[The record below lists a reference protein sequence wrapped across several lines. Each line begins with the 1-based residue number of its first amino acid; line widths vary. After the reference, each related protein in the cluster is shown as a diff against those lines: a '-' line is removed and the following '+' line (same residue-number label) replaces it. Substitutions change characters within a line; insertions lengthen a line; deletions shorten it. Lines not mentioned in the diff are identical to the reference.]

1 MKLKYNLIA
10 IALLGFSFS
19 SCSDFLEQNPQTDL
33 SENDFYKTAD
43 DILSAVNGAYSS
55 LQEGD
60 IYGNWYVF
68 GEIPSDNTRNQLSGS
83 VTTQN
88 EFDQFYIDTQNSMI
102 ASFWKAAY
110 KVINRTN
117 TVLGRIDGIEIN
129 AELAN
134 RYKLEC
140 KFIRA
145 LMYFNLVRVY
155 GDVPLVLKE
164 ISISESYDILREP
177 KENVYN
183 QIIADLKEAQGLP
196 VSYSTAEDGRATQGA
211 AKALLADVYM
221 TLHKYAEAETILA
234 EIINSG
240 RYSLLENTPGSL
252 NIDGY
257 KNVFS
262 PVNHNSKEGIF
273 EIQFLKGG
281 YGEGSNYANNFAPEN
296 SGTNV
301 VAVGGTGGNNIP
313 EMDIYNAYEEGDL
326 RRDFSMSLGYYDNR
340 KNNEWVE
347 SRYVCK
353 FMDVPY
359 QNNDASNNY
368 PVIRYAE
375 VLLNYAEAVYERDDA
390 ISDDDLNISLNLV
403 RNRINKSMP
412 KLSNNLV
419 TANGLNMRE
428 EIRRERTVELFNEG
442 FRIDDLKRWKTAE
455 TEMPKDFL
463 GIKWTGTEYAT
474 KWPNVSYAKNSDG
487 YIILETG
494 RKWESKHYLYPLP
507 TDQLQLNP
515 NLKQNPGWGE

>member
-102 ASFWKAAY
+102 ANFWKAAY

-117 TVLGRIDGIEIN
+117 TILGRIDGIEIN
-129 AELAN
+129 TELAN

-183 QIIADLKEAQGLP
+183 QIIADLKEAQDLP

-211 AKALLADVYM
+211 AKALLANVYM

-313 EMDIYNAYEEGDL
+313 EMNIYNAYEEGDL

-368 PVIRYAE
+368 PVIRYAD
-375 VLLNYAEAVYERDDA
+375 VILMYAEA
-390 ISDDDLNISLNLV
+390 LNQ
-403 RNRINKSMP
+403 
-412 KLSNNLV
+412 
-419 TANGLNMRE
+419 NG
-428 EIRRERTVELFNEG
+428 
-442 FRIDDLKRWKTAE
+442 KTAE
-455 TEMPKDFL
+455 ACKYLNMTRRRGFGYQTTETSPVDLQTTDKAQFALMVEQERRVELAFENHRWFDL
-463 GIKWTGTEYAT
+463 IR
-474 KWPNVSYAKNSDG
+474 
-487 YIILETG
+487 TG
-494 RKWESKHYLYPLP
+494 RAVEVMRSKGFSLNETNLICPIPQKQIDVNPKLTQNDYRIESR
-507 TDQLQLNP
+507 N
-515 NLKQNPGWGE
+515 

>member
-102 ASFWKAAY
+102 ANFWKAAY

-129 AELAN
+129 TELAN

-183 QIIADLKEAQGLP
+183 QIIADLKEAQDLP

-211 AKALLADVYM
+211 AKALLANVYM

-240 RYSLLENTPGSL
+240 RSSLLENTPGSL

-368 PVIRYAE
+368 PVIRYAD
-375 VLLNYAEAVYERDDA
+375 VILMYAEA
-390 ISDDDLNISLNLV
+390 LNQ
-403 RNRINKSMP
+403 
-412 KLSNNLV
+412 
-419 TANGLNMRE
+419 NG
-428 EIRRERTVELFNEG
+428 
-442 FRIDDLKRWKTAE
+442 KTAE
-455 TEMPKDFL
+455 ACKYLNMTRRRGFGYQTTETSPVDLQTTDKAQFALMVEQERRVELAFENHRWFDL
-463 GIKWTGTEYAT
+463 IR
-474 KWPNVSYAKNSDG
+474 
-487 YIILETG
+487 TG
-494 RKWESKHYLYPLP
+494 RAVEVMRSKGFSLNETNLICPIPQKQIDVNPKLTQNDYRIESR
-507 TDQLQLNP
+507 N
-515 NLKQNPGWGE
+515 

>member
-102 ASFWKAAY
+102 ANFWKAAY

-117 TVLGRIDGIEIN
+117 TILGRIDGIEIN
-129 AELAN
+129 TELAN

-240 RYSLLENTPGSL
+240 RYGLLENTPGSL

-368 PVIRYAE
+368 PVIRYAD
-375 VLLNYAEAVYERDDA
+375 VILMYAEA
-390 ISDDDLNISLNLV
+390 LNQ
-403 RNRINKSMP
+403 
-412 KLSNNLV
+412 
-419 TANGLNMRE
+419 NG
-428 EIRRERTVELFNEG
+428 
-442 FRIDDLKRWKTAE
+442 KTAE
-455 TEMPKDFL
+455 ACKYLNMTRRRGFGYQTTETSPVDLQTTDKAQFALMVEQERRVELAFENHRWFDL
-463 GIKWTGTEYAT
+463 IR
-474 KWPNVSYAKNSDG
+474 
-487 YIILETG
+487 TG
-494 RKWESKHYLYPLP
+494 RAVEVMKSKGFSLNETNLICPIPQKQIDVNPKLTQNDYKIESR
-507 TDQLQLNP
+507 N
-515 NLKQNPGWGE
+515 

>member
-281 YGEGSNYANNFAPEN
+281 YGEGSNYANNFAPES

-368 PVIRYAE
+368 PVIRYAD
-375 VLLNYAEAVYERDDA
+375 VILMYAEA
-390 ISDDDLNISLNLV
+390 LNQ
-403 RNRINKSMP
+403 
-412 KLSNNLV
+412 
-419 TANGLNMRE
+419 NG
-428 EIRRERTVELFNEG
+428 
-442 FRIDDLKRWKTAE
+442 KTAE
-455 TEMPKDFL
+455 ACKYLNMTRRRGFGYQTTETSPVDLQTTDKAQFALMVEQERRVELAFENHRWFDL
-463 GIKWTGTEYAT
+463 IR
-474 KWPNVSYAKNSDG
+474 
-487 YIILETG
+487 TG
-494 RKWESKHYLYPLP
+494 RAVEVMKSKGFSLNETNLICPIPQKQIDVNPKLTQNDYKIESR
-507 TDQLQLNP
+507 N
-515 NLKQNPGWGE
+515 

>member
-1 MKLKYNLIA
+1 
-10 IALLGFSFS
+10 
-19 SCSDFLEQNPQTDL
+19 
-33 SENDFYKTAD
+33 
-43 DILSAVNGAYSS
+43 
-55 LQEGD
+55 
-60 IYGNWYVF
+60 
-68 GEIPSDNTRNQLSGS
+68 
-83 VTTQN
+83 
-88 EFDQFYIDTQNSMI
+88 MI

-117 TVLGRIDGIEIN
+117 TILGRIDGIEIN
-129 AELAN
+129 TELAN

-183 QIIADLKEAQGLP
+183 QIIADLKEAQDLP

-211 AKALLADVYM
+211 AKALLANVYM

-240 RYSLLENTPGSL
+240 QYSLLENTPGSL

-368 PVIRYAE
+368 PVIRYAD
-375 VLLNYAEAVYERDDA
+375 VILMYAEA
-390 ISDDDLNISLNLV
+390 LNQ
-403 RNRINKSMP
+403 
-412 KLSNNLV
+412 
-419 TANGLNMRE
+419 NG
-428 EIRRERTVELFNEG
+428 
-442 FRIDDLKRWKTAE
+442 KTAE
-455 TEMPKDFL
+455 ACKYLNMTRRRGFGYQTTETSPVDLQTTDKAQFALMVEQERRVELAFENHRWFDL
-463 GIKWTGTEYAT
+463 IR
-474 KWPNVSYAKNSDG
+474 
-487 YIILETG
+487 TG
-494 RKWESKHYLYPLP
+494 RAVEVMRSKGFSLNETNLICPIPQKQIDVNPKLTQNDYRIESR
-507 TDQLQLNP
+507 N
-515 NLKQNPGWGE
+515 

>member
-102 ASFWKAAY
+102 ANFWKAAY

-117 TVLGRIDGIEIN
+117 TILGRIDGIEIN
-129 AELAN
+129 TELAN

-183 QIIADLKEAQGLP
+183 QIIADLKEAQDLP

-211 AKALLADVYM
+211 AKALLANVYM

-313 EMDIYNAYEEGDL
+313 EMYIYNAYEEGDL

-368 PVIRYAE
+368 PVIRYAD
-375 VLLNYAEAVYERDDA
+375 VILMYAEA
-390 ISDDDLNISLNLV
+390 LNQ
-403 RNRINKSMP
+403 
-412 KLSNNLV
+412 
-419 TANGLNMRE
+419 NG
-428 EIRRERTVELFNEG
+428 
-442 FRIDDLKRWKTAE
+442 KTAE
-455 TEMPKDFL
+455 ACKYLNMTRRRGFGYQTTETSPVDLQTTDKAQFALMVEQERRVELAFENHRWFDL
-463 GIKWTGTEYAT
+463 IR
-474 KWPNVSYAKNSDG
+474 
-487 YIILETG
+487 TG
-494 RKWESKHYLYPLP
+494 RAVEVMRSKGFSLNETNLICPIPQKQIDVNPKLTQNDYRIESR
-507 TDQLQLNP
+507 N
-515 NLKQNPGWGE
+515 

>member
-43 DILSAVNGAYSS
+43 DILSAVNGVYSS

-102 ASFWKAAY
+102 ANFWKAAY

-129 AELAN
+129 TELAN

-183 QIIADLKEAQGLP
+183 QIIADLKEAQDLP

-211 AKALLADVYM
+211 AKALLANVYM

-368 PVIRYAE
+368 PVIRYAD
-375 VLLNYAEAVYERDDA
+375 VILMYAEA
-390 ISDDDLNISLNLV
+390 LNQ
-403 RNRINKSMP
+403 
-412 KLSNNLV
+412 
-419 TANGLNMRE
+419 NG
-428 EIRRERTVELFNEG
+428 
-442 FRIDDLKRWKTAE
+442 KTAE
-455 TEMPKDFL
+455 ACKYLNMTRRRGFGYQTTETSPVDLQTTDKAQFALLVEQERRVELAFENHRWFDL
-463 GIKWTGTEYAT
+463 IR
-474 KWPNVSYAKNSDG
+474 
-487 YIILETG
+487 TG
-494 RKWESKHYLYPLP
+494 RAVEVMRSKGFSLNETNLICPIPQKQIDVNPKLTQNDYRIESR
-507 TDQLQLNP
+507 N
-515 NLKQNPGWGE
+515 

>member
-183 QIIADLKEAQGLP
+183 QIITDLKEAQGLP

-240 RYSLLENTPGSL
+240 RYGLLENTPGSL

-368 PVIRYAE
+368 PVIRYAD
-375 VLLNYAEAVYERDDA
+375 VILMYAEA
-390 ISDDDLNISLNLV
+390 LNQ
-403 RNRINKSMP
+403 
-412 KLSNNLV
+412 
-419 TANGLNMRE
+419 NG
-428 EIRRERTVELFNEG
+428 
-442 FRIDDLKRWKTAE
+442 KTAE
-455 TEMPKDFL
+455 ACKYLNMTRRRGFGYQTTETSPVDLQTTDKAQFALMVEQERRVELAFENHRWFDL
-463 GIKWTGTEYAT
+463 IR
-474 KWPNVSYAKNSDG
+474 
-487 YIILETG
+487 TG
-494 RKWESKHYLYPLP
+494 RAVEVMKSKGFSLNETNLICPIPQKQIDVNPKLTQNDYKIESR
-507 TDQLQLNP
+507 N
-515 NLKQNPGWGE
+515 

>member
-43 DILSAVNGAYSS
+43 DILSAVNGVYSS

-102 ASFWKAAY
+102 ANFWKAAY

-129 AELAN
+129 TELAN

-183 QIIADLKEAQGLP
+183 QIIADLKEAQDLP

-211 AKALLADVYM
+211 AKALLANVYM

-240 RYSLLENTPGSL
+240 QYSLLENTPGSL

-368 PVIRYAE
+368 PVIRYAD
-375 VLLNYAEAVYERDDA
+375 VILMYAEA
-390 ISDDDLNISLNLV
+390 LNQ
-403 RNRINKSMP
+403 
-412 KLSNNLV
+412 
-419 TANGLNMRE
+419 NG
-428 EIRRERTVELFNEG
+428 
-442 FRIDDLKRWKTAE
+442 KTAE
-455 TEMPKDFL
+455 ACKYLNMTRRRGFGYQTTETSPVDLQTTDKAQFALMVEQERRVELAFENHR
-463 GIKWTGTEYAT
+463 W
-474 KWPNVSYAKNSDG
+474 SDL
-487 YIILETG
+487 IRTG
-494 RKWESKHYLYPLP
+494 RAVEVMRSKGFSLNETNLICPIPQKQIDVNPKLTQNDYRIESR
-507 TDQLQLNP
+507 N
-515 NLKQNPGWGE
+515 

>member
-102 ASFWKAAY
+102 ANFWKAAY

-117 TVLGRIDGIEIN
+117 TILGRIDGIEIN
-129 AELAN
+129 TELAN

-164 ISISESYDILREP
+164 ISISESYDILCEP

-183 QIIADLKEAQGLP
+183 QIIADLKEAQDLP

-211 AKALLADVYM
+211 AKALLANVYM

-368 PVIRYAE
+368 PVIRYAD
-375 VLLNYAEAVYERDDA
+375 VILMYAEA
-390 ISDDDLNISLNLV
+390 LNQ
-403 RNRINKSMP
+403 
-412 KLSNNLV
+412 
-419 TANGLNMRE
+419 NG
-428 EIRRERTVELFNEG
+428 
-442 FRIDDLKRWKTAE
+442 KTAE
-455 TEMPKDFL
+455 ACKYLNMTRRRGFGYQTTETSPVDLQTTDKAQFALMVEQERRVELAFENHRWFDL
-463 GIKWTGTEYAT
+463 IR
-474 KWPNVSYAKNSDG
+474 
-487 YIILETG
+487 TG
-494 RKWESKHYLYPLP
+494 RAVEVMRSKGFSLNETNLICPIPQKQIDVNPKLTQNDYRIESR
-507 TDQLQLNP
+507 N
-515 NLKQNPGWGE
+515 

>member
-102 ASFWKAAY
+102 ANFWKAAY

-117 TVLGRIDGIEIN
+117 TILGRIDGIEIN
-129 AELAN
+129 TELAN

-211 AKALLADVYM
+211 AKALLANVYM

-368 PVIRYAE
+368 PVIRYAD
-375 VLLNYAEAVYERDDA
+375 VILMYAEALNQNGKTAKACKYLNMTRRRGFGYQTTETSPVDLQTTDKAQFALMVEQERRVELA
-390 ISDDDLNISLNLV
+390 FENHRWFDLIRTGRAVEVMRSKGFSLNETNLICPIPQKQIDV
-403 RNRINKSMP
+403 NP
-412 KLSNNLV
+412 KLTQNDY
-419 TANGLNMRE
+419 
-428 EIRRERTVELFNEG
+428 
-442 FRIDDLKRWKTAE
+442 RI
-455 TEMPKDFL
+455 
-463 GIKWTGTEYAT
+463 
-474 KWPNVSYAKNSDG
+474 
-487 YIILETG
+487 
-494 RKWESKHYLYPLP
+494 ESR
-507 TDQLQLNP
+507 N
-515 NLKQNPGWGE
+515 

>member
-55 LQEGD
+55 LQEND

-102 ASFWKAAY
+102 ANFWKAAY
-110 KVINRTN
+110 KTINRTN

-164 ISISESYDILREP
+164 IGISESYDILREP

-183 QIIADLKEAQGLP
+183 QIISDLKEAQALP
-196 VSYSTAEDGRATQGA
+196 VSYPTAEDGRATQGA
-211 AKALLADVYM
+211 AKALLAEVYM

-257 KNVFS
+257 KDVFS
-262 PVNHNSKEGIF
+262 PINHNSKEGIF

-281 YGEGSNYANNFAPEN
+281 YEEGSNYTNNFAPEN

-368 PVIRYAE
+368 PVIRYAD
-375 VLLNYAEAVYERDDA
+375 VILMYAEA
-390 ISDDDLNISLNLV
+390 LNQ
-403 RNRINKSMP
+403 
-412 KLSNNLV
+412 
-419 TANGLNMRE
+419 NG
-428 EIRRERTVELFNEG
+428 
-442 FRIDDLKRWKTAE
+442 KTAE
-455 TEMPKDFL
+455 ACKYLNMTRRRGFGYQTTETSPVDLQTTDKAQFALMVEQERRVELAFENHRWFDL
-463 GIKWTGTEYAT
+463 IR
-474 KWPNVSYAKNSDG
+474 
-487 YIILETG
+487 TG
-494 RKWESKHYLYPLP
+494 RAVEVMKSKGFSLNETNLICPIPQKQIDVNPKLTQNDYKIESR
-507 TDQLQLNP
+507 N
-515 NLKQNPGWGE
+515 

>member
-43 DILSAVNGAYSS
+43 DILSAVNGVYSS

-102 ASFWKAAY
+102 ANFWKAAY

-129 AELAN
+129 TELAN

-183 QIIADLKEAQGLP
+183 QIIADLKEAQDLP

-211 AKALLADVYM
+211 AKALLANVYM

-347 SRYVCK
+347 SRYICK

-368 PVIRYAE
+368 PVIRYAD
-375 VLLNYAEAVYERDDA
+375 VILMYAEA
-390 ISDDDLNISLNLV
+390 LNQ
-403 RNRINKSMP
+403 
-412 KLSNNLV
+412 
-419 TANGLNMRE
+419 NG
-428 EIRRERTVELFNEG
+428 
-442 FRIDDLKRWKTAE
+442 KTAE
-455 TEMPKDFL
+455 ACKYLNMTRRRGFGYQTTETSPVDLQTTDKAQFALMVEQERRVELAFENHRWFDL
-463 GIKWTGTEYAT
+463 IR
-474 KWPNVSYAKNSDG
+474 
-487 YIILETG
+487 TG
-494 RKWESKHYLYPLP
+494 RAVEVMRSKGFSLNETNLICPIPQKQIDVNPKLTQNDYRIESR
-507 TDQLQLNP
+507 N
-515 NLKQNPGWGE
+515 

>member
-102 ASFWKAAY
+102 ANFWKAAY

-117 TVLGRIDGIEIN
+117 TILGRIDGIEIN
-129 AELAN
+129 TELAN

-183 QIIADLKEAQGLP
+183 QIIADLKEAQDLP

-211 AKALLADVYM
+211 AKALLANLYM

-368 PVIRYAE
+368 PVIRYAD
-375 VLLNYAEAVYERDDA
+375 VILMYAEA
-390 ISDDDLNISLNLV
+390 LNQ
-403 RNRINKSMP
+403 
-412 KLSNNLV
+412 
-419 TANGLNMRE
+419 NG
-428 EIRRERTVELFNEG
+428 
-442 FRIDDLKRWKTAE
+442 KTAE
-455 TEMPKDFL
+455 ACKYLNMTRRRGFGYQTTETSPVDLQTTDKAQFALMVEQERRVELAFENHRWFDL
-463 GIKWTGTEYAT
+463 IR
-474 KWPNVSYAKNSDG
+474 
-487 YIILETG
+487 TG
-494 RKWESKHYLYPLP
+494 RAVEVMRSKGFSLNETNLICPIPQKQIDVNPKLTQNDYRIESR
-507 TDQLQLNP
+507 N
-515 NLKQNPGWGE
+515 

>member
-102 ASFWKAAY
+102 ANFWKAAY

-117 TVLGRIDGIEIN
+117 TILGRIDGIEIN
-129 AELAN
+129 TELAN

-183 QIIADLKEAQGLP
+183 QIIADLKEAQDLP

-211 AKALLADVYM
+211 AKALLANVYM

-301 VAVGGTGGNNIP
+301 VAVGSTGGNNIP

-368 PVIRYAE
+368 PVIRYAD
-375 VLLNYAEAVYERDDA
+375 VILMYAEA
-390 ISDDDLNISLNLV
+390 LNQ
-403 RNRINKSMP
+403 
-412 KLSNNLV
+412 
-419 TANGLNMRE
+419 NG
-428 EIRRERTVELFNEG
+428 
-442 FRIDDLKRWKTAE
+442 KTAE
-455 TEMPKDFL
+455 ACKYLNMTRRRGFGYQTTETSPVDLQTTDKAQFALMVEQERRVELAFENHRWFDL
-463 GIKWTGTEYAT
+463 IR
-474 KWPNVSYAKNSDG
+474 
-487 YIILETG
+487 TG
-494 RKWESKHYLYPLP
+494 RAVEVMRSKGFSLNETNLICPIPQKQIDVNPKLTQNDYRIESR
-507 TDQLQLNP
+507 N
-515 NLKQNPGWGE
+515 

>member
-102 ASFWKAAY
+102 ANFWKAAY

-117 TVLGRIDGIEIN
+117 TILGRIDGIEIN
-129 AELAN
+129 TELAN

-183 QIIADLKEAQGLP
+183 QIIADLKEAQDLP

-211 AKALLADVYM
+211 AKALLANVYM

-313 EMDIYNAYEEGDL
+313 EMDIYNAYEEADL

-368 PVIRYAE
+368 PVIRYAD
-375 VLLNYAEAVYERDDA
+375 VILMYAEA
-390 ISDDDLNISLNLV
+390 LNQ
-403 RNRINKSMP
+403 
-412 KLSNNLV
+412 
-419 TANGLNMRE
+419 NG
-428 EIRRERTVELFNEG
+428 
-442 FRIDDLKRWKTAE
+442 KTAE
-455 TEMPKDFL
+455 ACKYLNMTRRRGFGYQTTETSPVDLQTTDKAQFALMVEQERRVELAFENHRWFDL
-463 GIKWTGTEYAT
+463 IR
-474 KWPNVSYAKNSDG
+474 
-487 YIILETG
+487 TG
-494 RKWESKHYLYPLP
+494 RAVEVMRSKGFSLNETNLICPIPQKQIDVNPKLTQNDYRIESR
-507 TDQLQLNP
+507 N
-515 NLKQNPGWGE
+515 

>member
-33 SENDFYKTAD
+33 SGNDFYKTAD
-43 DILSAVNGAYSS
+43 DILSAVNGVYSS

-102 ASFWKAAY
+102 ANFWKAAY

-129 AELAN
+129 TELAN

-183 QIIADLKEAQGLP
+183 QIIADLKEAQDLP

-211 AKALLADVYM
+211 AKALLANVYM

-368 PVIRYAE
+368 PVIRYAD
-375 VLLNYAEAVYERDDA
+375 VILMYAEA
-390 ISDDDLNISLNLV
+390 LNQ
-403 RNRINKSMP
+403 
-412 KLSNNLV
+412 
-419 TANGLNMRE
+419 NG
-428 EIRRERTVELFNEG
+428 
-442 FRIDDLKRWKTAE
+442 KTAE
-455 TEMPKDFL
+455 ACKYLNMTRRRGFGYQTTETSPVDLQTTDKAQFALMVEQERRVELAFENHRWFDL
-463 GIKWTGTEYAT
+463 IR
-474 KWPNVSYAKNSDG
+474 
-487 YIILETG
+487 TG
-494 RKWESKHYLYPLP
+494 RAVEVMRSKGFSLNETNLICPIPQKQIDVNPKLTQNDYRIESR
-507 TDQLQLNP
+507 N
-515 NLKQNPGWGE
+515 

>member
-368 PVIRYAE
+368 PVIRYAD
-375 VLLNYAEAVYERDDA
+375 VILMYAEA
-390 ISDDDLNISLNLV
+390 LNQ
-403 RNRINKSMP
+403 
-412 KLSNNLV
+412 
-419 TANGLNMRE
+419 NG
-428 EIRRERTVELFNEG
+428 
-442 FRIDDLKRWKTAE
+442 KTAE
-455 TEMPKDFL
+455 ACKYLNMTRRRGFGYQTTETSPVDLQTTDKAQFALMVEQERRVELAFENHRWFDL
-463 GIKWTGTEYAT
+463 IR
-474 KWPNVSYAKNSDG
+474 
-487 YIILETG
+487 TG
-494 RKWESKHYLYPLP
+494 RAVEVMKSKGFSLNETNLICPIPQKQIDVNPKLTQNDYRIESR
-507 TDQLQLNP
+507 N
-515 NLKQNPGWGE
+515 

>member
-43 DILSAVNGAYSS
+43 DILSAVNGVYSS

-102 ASFWKAAY
+102 ANFWKAAY

-129 AELAN
+129 TELAN

-183 QIIADLKEAQGLP
+183 QIIADLKEAQDLP

-211 AKALLADVYM
+211 AKALLANVYM

-240 RYSLLENTPGSL
+240 QYSLLENTPGSL

-368 PVIRYAE
+368 PVIRYAD
-375 VLLNYAEAVYERDDA
+375 VILMYAEA
-390 ISDDDLNISLNLV
+390 LNQ
-403 RNRINKSMP
+403 
-412 KLSNNLV
+412 
-419 TANGLNMRE
+419 NG
-428 EIRRERTVELFNEG
+428 
-442 FRIDDLKRWKTAE
+442 KTAE
-455 TEMPKDFL
+455 ACKYLNMTRRRGFGYQTTETSPVDLQTTDKAQFALMVEQERRVELAFENHRWFDL
-463 GIKWTGTEYAT
+463 IR
-474 KWPNVSYAKNSDG
+474 
-487 YIILETG
+487 TG
-494 RKWESKHYLYPLP
+494 RAVEVMKSKGFSLNETNLICPIPQKQIDVNPKLTQNDYRIESR
-507 TDQLQLNP
+507 N
-515 NLKQNPGWGE
+515 

>member
-43 DILSAVNGAYSS
+43 DILSAVNGVYSS

-102 ASFWKAAY
+102 ANFWKAAY

-129 AELAN
+129 TELAN

-183 QIIADLKEAQGLP
+183 QIIADLKEAQDLP

-211 AKALLADVYM
+211 AKALLANVYM

-262 PVNHNSKEGIF
+262 PVNHNSEEGIF

-368 PVIRYAE
+368 PVIRYAD
-375 VLLNYAEAVYERDDA
+375 VILMYAEA
-390 ISDDDLNISLNLV
+390 LNQ
-403 RNRINKSMP
+403 
-412 KLSNNLV
+412 
-419 TANGLNMRE
+419 NG
-428 EIRRERTVELFNEG
+428 
-442 FRIDDLKRWKTAE
+442 KTAE
-455 TEMPKDFL
+455 ACKYLNMTRRRGFGYQTTETSPVDLQTTYKAQFALMVEQERRVELAFENHRWFDL
-463 GIKWTGTEYAT
+463 IR
-474 KWPNVSYAKNSDG
+474 
-487 YIILETG
+487 TG
-494 RKWESKHYLYPLP
+494 RAVEVMKSKGFSLNETNLICPIPQKQIDVNPKLTQNDYRIESR
-507 TDQLQLNP
+507 N
-515 NLKQNPGWGE
+515 

>member
-102 ASFWKAAY
+102 ANFWKAAY

-117 TVLGRIDGIEIN
+117 TILGRIDGIEIN
-129 AELAN
+129 TELAK

-183 QIIADLKEAQGLP
+183 QIIADLKEAQDLP

-211 AKALLADVYM
+211 AKALLANVYM

-368 PVIRYAE
+368 PVIRYAD
-375 VLLNYAEAVYERDDA
+375 VILMYAEA
-390 ISDDDLNISLNLV
+390 LNQ
-403 RNRINKSMP
+403 
-412 KLSNNLV
+412 
-419 TANGLNMRE
+419 NG
-428 EIRRERTVELFNEG
+428 
-442 FRIDDLKRWKTAE
+442 KTAE
-455 TEMPKDFL
+455 ACKYLNMTRRRGFGYQTTETSPVDLQTTDKAQFALMVEQERRVELAFENHRWFDL
-463 GIKWTGTEYAT
+463 IR
-474 KWPNVSYAKNSDG
+474 
-487 YIILETG
+487 TG
-494 RKWESKHYLYPLP
+494 RAVEVMRSKGFSLNETNLICPIPQKQIDVNPKLTQNDYRIESR
-507 TDQLQLNP
+507 N
-515 NLKQNPGWGE
+515 

>member
-1 MKLKYNLIA
+1 
-10 IALLGFSFS
+10 
-19 SCSDFLEQNPQTDL
+19 
-33 SENDFYKTAD
+33 
-43 DILSAVNGAYSS
+43 
-55 LQEGD
+55 
-60 IYGNWYVF
+60 
-68 GEIPSDNTRNQLSGS
+68 
-83 VTTQN
+83 
-88 EFDQFYIDTQNSMI
+88 MI
-102 ASFWKAAY
+102 ANFWKAAY

-129 AELAN
+129 TELAN

-155 GDVPLVLKE
+155 GDVPLILKE

-183 QIIADLKEAQGLP
+183 QIIADLKEAQDLP

-211 AKALLADVYM
+211 AKALLANVYM

-240 RYSLLENTPGSL
+240 QYSLLENTPGSL

-368 PVIRYAE
+368 PVIRYAD
-375 VLLNYAEAVYERDDA
+375 VILMYAEA
-390 ISDDDLNISLNLV
+390 LNQ
-403 RNRINKSMP
+403 
-412 KLSNNLV
+412 
-419 TANGLNMRE
+419 NG
-428 EIRRERTVELFNEG
+428 
-442 FRIDDLKRWKTAE
+442 KTAE
-455 TEMPKDFL
+455 ACKYLNMTRRRGFGYQTTETSPVDMQTTDKAQFALMVEQERRVELAFENHRWFDL
-463 GIKWTGTEYAT
+463 IR
-474 KWPNVSYAKNSDG
+474 
-487 YIILETG
+487 TG
-494 RKWESKHYLYPLP
+494 RAVEVMRSKGFSLNETNLICPIPQKQIDVNPKLTQNDYRIESR
-507 TDQLQLNP
+507 N
-515 NLKQNPGWGE
+515 

>member
-102 ASFWKAAY
+102 ANFWKAAY

-117 TVLGRIDGIEIN
+117 TILGRIDGIEIN
-129 AELAN
+129 TELAN

-183 QIIADLKEAQGLP
+183 QIIANLKEAQDLP

-211 AKALLADVYM
+211 AKALLANVYM

-368 PVIRYAE
+368 PVIRYAD
-375 VLLNYAEAVYERDDA
+375 VILMYAEA
-390 ISDDDLNISLNLV
+390 LNQ
-403 RNRINKSMP
+403 
-412 KLSNNLV
+412 
-419 TANGLNMRE
+419 NG
-428 EIRRERTVELFNEG
+428 
-442 FRIDDLKRWKTAE
+442 KTAE
-455 TEMPKDFL
+455 ACKYLNMTRRRGFGYQTTETSPVDLQTTDKAQFALMVEQERRVELAFENHRWFDL
-463 GIKWTGTEYAT
+463 IR
-474 KWPNVSYAKNSDG
+474 
-487 YIILETG
+487 TG
-494 RKWESKHYLYPLP
+494 RAVEVMRSKGFSLNETNLICPIPQKQIDVNPKLTQNDYRIESR
-507 TDQLQLNP
+507 N
-515 NLKQNPGWGE
+515 

>member
-88 EFDQFYIDTQNSMI
+88 AFGQFYIDTQNSMI
-102 ASFWKAAY
+102 ANFWKAAY

-117 TVLGRIDGIEIN
+117 TILGRIDGIEIN
-129 AELAN
+129 TELAN

-183 QIIADLKEAQGLP
+183 QIIADLKEAQDLP

-211 AKALLADVYM
+211 AKALLANVYM

-368 PVIRYAE
+368 PVIRYAD
-375 VLLNYAEAVYERDDA
+375 VILMYAEA
-390 ISDDDLNISLNLV
+390 LNQ
-403 RNRINKSMP
+403 
-412 KLSNNLV
+412 
-419 TANGLNMRE
+419 NG
-428 EIRRERTVELFNEG
+428 
-442 FRIDDLKRWKTAE
+442 KTAE
-455 TEMPKDFL
+455 ACKYLNMTRRRGFGYQTTETSPVDLQTTDKAQFALMVEQERRVELAFENHRWFDL
-463 GIKWTGTEYAT
+463 IR
-474 KWPNVSYAKNSDG
+474 
-487 YIILETG
+487 TG
-494 RKWESKHYLYPLP
+494 RAVEVMRSKGFSLNETNLICPIPQKQIDVNPKLTQNDYRIESR
-507 TDQLQLNP
+507 N
-515 NLKQNPGWGE
+515 

>member
-102 ASFWKAAY
+102 ANFWKAAY

-117 TVLGRIDGIEIN
+117 TILGRIDGIEIN
-129 AELAN
+129 TELAN

-183 QIIADLKEAQGLP
+183 QIIADLKEAQDLP

-211 AKALLADVYM
+211 AKALLANVYM

-353 FMDVPY
+353 FMDAPY

-368 PVIRYAE
+368 PVIRYAD
-375 VLLNYAEAVYERDDA
+375 VILMYAEA
-390 ISDDDLNISLNLV
+390 LNQ
-403 RNRINKSMP
+403 
-412 KLSNNLV
+412 
-419 TANGLNMRE
+419 NG
-428 EIRRERTVELFNEG
+428 
-442 FRIDDLKRWKTAE
+442 KTAE
-455 TEMPKDFL
+455 ACKYLNMTRRRGFGYQTTETSPVDLQTTDKAQFALMVEQERRVELAFENHRWFDL
-463 GIKWTGTEYAT
+463 IR
-474 KWPNVSYAKNSDG
+474 
-487 YIILETG
+487 TG
-494 RKWESKHYLYPLP
+494 RAVEVMRSKGFSLNETNLICPIPQKQIDVNPKLTQNDYRIESR
-507 TDQLQLNP
+507 N
-515 NLKQNPGWGE
+515 

>member
-43 DILSAVNGAYSS
+43 DILSAVNGVYSS

-102 ASFWKAAY
+102 ANFWKAAY

-129 AELAN
+129 TELAN

-183 QIIADLKEAQGLP
+183 QIIADLKEAQDLP

-211 AKALLADVYM
+211 AKALLANVYM

-240 RYSLLENTPGSL
+240 QYSLLENPPGSL

-368 PVIRYAE
+368 PVIRYAD
-375 VLLNYAEAVYERDDA
+375 VILMYAEA
-390 ISDDDLNISLNLV
+390 LNQ
-403 RNRINKSMP
+403 
-412 KLSNNLV
+412 
-419 TANGLNMRE
+419 NG
-428 EIRRERTVELFNEG
+428 
-442 FRIDDLKRWKTAE
+442 KTAE
-455 TEMPKDFL
+455 ACKYLNMTRRRGFGYQTTETSSVDLQTTDKAQFALMVEQERRVELAFENHRWFDL
-463 GIKWTGTEYAT
+463 IR
-474 KWPNVSYAKNSDG
+474 
-487 YIILETG
+487 TG
-494 RKWESKHYLYPLP
+494 RAVEVMRSKGFSLNETNLICPIPQKQIDVNPKLTQNDYRIESR
-507 TDQLQLNP
+507 N
-515 NLKQNPGWGE
+515 

>member
-43 DILSAVNGAYSS
+43 DILSAVNGVYSS

-102 ASFWKAAY
+102 ANFWKAAY

-129 AELAN
+129 TELAN

-155 GDVPLVLKE
+155 GDVPLILKE

-183 QIIADLKEAQGLP
+183 QIIADLKEAQDLP

-211 AKALLADVYM
+211 AKALLANVYM

-240 RYSLLENTPGSL
+240 QYSLLENTPGSL

-340 KNNEWVE
+340 KTTNGME

-368 PVIRYAE
+368 PVIRYAD
-375 VLLNYAEAVYERDDA
+375 VILMYAEA
-390 ISDDDLNISLNLV
+390 LNQ
-403 RNRINKSMP
+403 
-412 KLSNNLV
+412 
-419 TANGLNMRE
+419 NG
-428 EIRRERTVELFNEG
+428 
-442 FRIDDLKRWKTAE
+442 KTAE
-455 TEMPKDFL
+455 ACKYLNMTRRRGFGYQTTETSPVDLQTTDKAQFALMVEQERRVELAFENHRWFDL
-463 GIKWTGTEYAT
+463 IR
-474 KWPNVSYAKNSDG
+474 
-487 YIILETG
+487 TG
-494 RKWESKHYLYPLP
+494 RAVEVMRSKGFSLNETNLICPIPQKQIDVNPKLTQNDYRIESR
-507 TDQLQLNP
+507 N
-515 NLKQNPGWGE
+515 

>member
-43 DILSAVNGAYSS
+43 DILSAVNGVYSS

-102 ASFWKAAY
+102 ANFWKAAY

-129 AELAN
+129 TELAN

-183 QIIADLKEAQGLP
+183 QIIADLKEAQDLP

-211 AKALLADVYM
+211 AKALLANVYM

-368 PVIRYAE
+368 PVIRYAD
-375 VLLNYAEAVYERDDA
+375 VILMYAEA
-390 ISDDDLNISLNLV
+390 LNQ
-403 RNRINKSMP
+403 
-412 KLSNNLV
+412 
-419 TANGLNMRE
+419 NG
-428 EIRRERTVELFNEG
+428 
-442 FRIDDLKRWKTAE
+442 KTAE
-455 TEMPKDFL
+455 ACKYLNMTRRRGFGYQTTETSPVDLQTTDKAQFALMVEQERRVELAFENHRWFDL
-463 GIKWTGTEYAT
+463 IR
-474 KWPNVSYAKNSDG
+474 
-487 YIILETG
+487 TG
-494 RKWESKHYLYPLP
+494 RAVEVMRSKGFS
-507 TDQLQLNP
+507 LNET
-515 NLKQNPGWGE
+515 NLICPIPQKQIDVNPKLTQNDYRIDSRN

>member
-43 DILSAVNGAYSS
+43 DILSAVNGVYSS

-102 ASFWKAAY
+102 ANFWKAAY

-129 AELAN
+129 TELAN

-183 QIIADLKEAQGLP
+183 QIIADLKEAQDLP

-211 AKALLADVYM
+211 AKALLANVYM

-340 KNNEWVE
+340 KNNEWVDPG
-347 SRYVCK
+347 YVCK

-368 PVIRYAE
+368 PVIRYAD
-375 VLLNYAEAVYERDDA
+375 VILMYAEA
-390 ISDDDLNISLNLV
+390 LNQ
-403 RNRINKSMP
+403 
-412 KLSNNLV
+412 
-419 TANGLNMRE
+419 NG
-428 EIRRERTVELFNEG
+428 
-442 FRIDDLKRWKTAE
+442 KTAE
-455 TEMPKDFL
+455 ACKYLNMTRRVFRYQTTETSPVDLQTTDKAQFALMVEQERRVELAFENHRWFDL
-463 GIKWTGTEYAT
+463 IR
-474 KWPNVSYAKNSDG
+474 
-487 YIILETG
+487 TG
-494 RKWESKHYLYPLP
+494 RAVEVMRSKGFSLNETNLICPIPQKQIDVNPKLTQNDYRIESR
-507 TDQLQLNP
+507 N
-515 NLKQNPGWGE
+515 

>member
-43 DILSAVNGAYSS
+43 DILSAVNGVYSS

-102 ASFWKAAY
+102 ANFWKAAY

-129 AELAN
+129 TELAN

-183 QIIADLKEAQGLP
+183 QIIADLKEAQDLP

-211 AKALLADVYM
+211 AKALLANVYM

-240 RYSLLENTPGSL
+240 RYSLLENTSGSL

-368 PVIRYAE
+368 PVIRYAD
-375 VLLNYAEAVYERDDA
+375 VILMYAEA
-390 ISDDDLNISLNLV
+390 LNQ
-403 RNRINKSMP
+403 
-412 KLSNNLV
+412 
-419 TANGLNMRE
+419 NG
-428 EIRRERTVELFNEG
+428 
-442 FRIDDLKRWKTAE
+442 KTAE
-455 TEMPKDFL
+455 ACKYLNMTRRRGFGYQTTETSPVDLQTTDKAQFALMVEQERRVELAFENHRWFDL
-463 GIKWTGTEYAT
+463 IR
-474 KWPNVSYAKNSDG
+474 
-487 YIILETG
+487 TG
-494 RKWESKHYLYPLP
+494 RAVEVMRSKGFSLNETNLICPIPQKQIDVNPKLTQNDYRIESR
-507 TDQLQLNP
+507 N
-515 NLKQNPGWGE
+515 

>member
-83 VTTQN
+83 VTTPN

-368 PVIRYAE
+368 PVIRYAD
-375 VLLNYAEAVYERDDA
+375 VILMYAEA
-390 ISDDDLNISLNLV
+390 LNQ
-403 RNRINKSMP
+403 
-412 KLSNNLV
+412 
-419 TANGLNMRE
+419 NG
-428 EIRRERTVELFNEG
+428 
-442 FRIDDLKRWKTAE
+442 KTAE
-455 TEMPKDFL
+455 ACKYLNMTRRRGFGYQTTETSPVDLQTTDKAQFALMVEQERRVELAFENHRWFDL
-463 GIKWTGTEYAT
+463 IR
-474 KWPNVSYAKNSDG
+474 
-487 YIILETG
+487 TG
-494 RKWESKHYLYPLP
+494 RAVEVMKSKGFSLNETNLICPIPQKQIDVNPKLTQNDYRIESR
-507 TDQLQLNP
+507 N
-515 NLKQNPGWGE
+515 

>member
-102 ASFWKAAY
+102 ANFWKAAY

-117 TVLGRIDGIEIN
+117 TILGRIDGIEIN
-129 AELAN
+129 TELAN

-183 QIIADLKEAQGLP
+183 QIIADLKEAQDLP

-211 AKALLADVYM
+211 AKALLANVYM

-368 PVIRYAE
+368 PVIRYAD
-375 VLLNYAEAVYERDDA
+375 VILMYAEA
-390 ISDDDLNISLNLV
+390 LNQ
-403 RNRINKSMP
+403 
-412 KLSNNLV
+412 
-419 TANGLNMRE
+419 NG
-428 EIRRERTVELFNEG
+428 
-442 FRIDDLKRWKTAE
+442 KTAE
-455 TEMPKDFL
+455 ACKYLNMTRRRGFGYQTTETSPVDLQTTDKAQFALMVEQERRVELAFENHRWFDLIRTGRAVEVMRSKGFSLNETNLICPIPQKQIDVNPKLTQND
-463 GIKWTGTEYAT
+463 
-474 KWPNVSYAKNSDG
+474 
-487 YIILETG
+487 YII
-494 RKWESKHYLYPLP
+494 ESR
-507 TDQLQLNP
+507 N
-515 NLKQNPGWGE
+515 

>member
-102 ASFWKAAY
+102 ANFWKAAY

-129 AELAN
+129 TELAN

-183 QIIADLKEAQGLP
+183 QIIADLKEAQDLP

-211 AKALLADVYM
+211 AKALLANVYM

-326 RRDFSMSLGYYDNR
+326 LRDFSMSLGYYDNR

-368 PVIRYAE
+368 PVIRYAD
-375 VLLNYAEAVYERDDA
+375 VILMYAEA
-390 ISDDDLNISLNLV
+390 LNQ
-403 RNRINKSMP
+403 
-412 KLSNNLV
+412 
-419 TANGLNMRE
+419 NG
-428 EIRRERTVELFNEG
+428 
-442 FRIDDLKRWKTAE
+442 KTAE
-455 TEMPKDFL
+455 ACKYLNMTRRRGFGYQTTETSPVDLQTTDKAQFALMVEQERRVELAFENHRWFDL
-463 GIKWTGTEYAT
+463 IR
-474 KWPNVSYAKNSDG
+474 
-487 YIILETG
+487 TG
-494 RKWESKHYLYPLP
+494 RAVEVMRSKGFSLNETNLICPIPQKQIDVNPKLTQNDYRIESR
-507 TDQLQLNP
+507 N
-515 NLKQNPGWGE
+515 

>member
-43 DILSAVNGAYSS
+43 DILSAVNGVYSS

-102 ASFWKAAY
+102 ANFWKAAY

-129 AELAN
+129 TELAN

-155 GDVPLVLKE
+155 GDVPLILKE

-183 QIIADLKEAQGLP
+183 QIIADLKEAQDLP

-211 AKALLADVYM
+211 AKALLANVYM

-240 RYSLLENTPGSL
+240 QYSLLENTPGSL

-368 PVIRYAE
+368 PVIRYAD
-375 VLLNYAEAVYERDDA
+375 VILMYAEA
-390 ISDDDLNISLNLV
+390 LNQ
-403 RNRINKSMP
+403 
-412 KLSNNLV
+412 
-419 TANGLNMRE
+419 NG
-428 EIRRERTVELFNEG
+428 
-442 FRIDDLKRWKTAE
+442 KTAE
-455 TEMPKDFL
+455 ACKYLNMTRRRGFGYQTTETSPVDLQTTDKAQFALMVEQERRVELAFENHRWFDL
-463 GIKWTGTEYAT
+463 IR
-474 KWPNVSYAKNSDG
+474 
-487 YIILETG
+487 TG
-494 RKWESKHYLYPLP
+494 RAVEVMRSKGFSLNETNLICPIPQKQIDVNPKLTQNDYRIESR
-507 TDQLQLNP
+507 N
-515 NLKQNPGWGE
+515 

>member
-102 ASFWKAAY
+102 ANFWKAAY

-117 TVLGRIDGIEIN
+117 TILGRIDGIEIN
-129 AELAN
+129 TELAN

-211 AKALLADVYM
+211 AKALLANVYM

-368 PVIRYAE
+368 PVIRYAD
-375 VLLNYAEAVYERDDA
+375 VILMYAEA
-390 ISDDDLNISLNLV
+390 LNQ
-403 RNRINKSMP
+403 
-412 KLSNNLV
+412 
-419 TANGLNMRE
+419 NG
-428 EIRRERTVELFNEG
+428 
-442 FRIDDLKRWKTAE
+442 KTAE
-455 TEMPKDFL
+455 ACKYLNMTRRRGFGYQTTETSPVDLQTTDKAQFALLVEQERRVELAFENHRWFDL
-463 GIKWTGTEYAT
+463 IR
-474 KWPNVSYAKNSDG
+474 
-487 YIILETG
+487 TG
-494 RKWESKHYLYPLP
+494 RAVEVMKSKGFS
-507 TDQLQLNP
+507 LNET
-515 NLKQNPGWGE
+515 NLICPIPQKQIDVNPKLTQNDYKIEPRN

>member
-10 IALLGFSFS
+10 IAILGFSFS

-43 DILSAVNGAYSS
+43 DILSAVNGVYSS

-102 ASFWKAAY
+102 ANFWKAAY

-117 TVLGRIDGIEIN
+117 TILGRIDGIEIN
-129 AELAN
+129 TELAN

-183 QIIADLKEAQGLP
+183 QIIADLKEAQDLP
-196 VSYSTAEDGRATQGA
+196 VSYSTAADGRATQGA
-211 AKALLADVYM
+211 AKALLANVYM

-368 PVIRYAE
+368 PVIRYAD
-375 VLLNYAEAVYERDDA
+375 VILMYAEA
-390 ISDDDLNISLNLV
+390 LNQ
-403 RNRINKSMP
+403 
-412 KLSNNLV
+412 
-419 TANGLNMRE
+419 NG
-428 EIRRERTVELFNEG
+428 
-442 FRIDDLKRWKTAE
+442 KTAE
-455 TEMPKDFL
+455 ACKYLNMTRRRGFGYQTTETSPVDLQTTDKAQFALMVEQERRVELAFENHRWFDL
-463 GIKWTGTEYAT
+463 IR
-474 KWPNVSYAKNSDG
+474 
-487 YIILETG
+487 TG
-494 RKWESKHYLYPLP
+494 RAVEVMRSKGFSLNETNLICPIPQKQIDVNPKLTQNDYRIESR
-507 TDQLQLNP
+507 N
-515 NLKQNPGWGE
+515 

>member
-1 MKLKYNLIA
+1 
-10 IALLGFSFS
+10 
-19 SCSDFLEQNPQTDL
+19 
-33 SENDFYKTAD
+33 
-43 DILSAVNGAYSS
+43 
-55 LQEGD
+55 
-60 IYGNWYVF
+60 
-68 GEIPSDNTRNQLSGS
+68 
-83 VTTQN
+83 
-88 EFDQFYIDTQNSMI
+88 MI
-102 ASFWKAAY
+102 ANFWKAAY

-129 AELAN
+129 TELAN

-155 GDVPLVLKE
+155 GDVPLILKE

-183 QIIADLKEAQGLP
+183 QIIADLKEAQDLP

-211 AKALLADVYM
+211 AKALLANVYM

-240 RYSLLENTPGSL
+240 QYSLLENTPGSL

-368 PVIRYAE
+368 PVIRYAD
-375 VLLNYAEAVYERDDA
+375 VILMYAEA
-390 ISDDDLNISLNLV
+390 LNQ
-403 RNRINKSMP
+403 
-412 KLSNNLV
+412 
-419 TANGLNMRE
+419 NG
-428 EIRRERTVELFNEG
+428 
-442 FRIDDLKRWKTAE
+442 KTAE
-455 TEMPKDFL
+455 ACKYLNMTRRRGFGYQTTETSPVDLQTTDKAQFALMVEQERRVELAFENHRWFDL
-463 GIKWTGTEYAT
+463 IR
-474 KWPNVSYAKNSDG
+474 
-487 YIILETG
+487 TG
-494 RKWESKHYLYPLP
+494 RAVEVMKSKGFSLNETNLICPIPQKQIDVNPKLTQNDYRIESR
-507 TDQLQLNP
+507 N
-515 NLKQNPGWGE
+515 